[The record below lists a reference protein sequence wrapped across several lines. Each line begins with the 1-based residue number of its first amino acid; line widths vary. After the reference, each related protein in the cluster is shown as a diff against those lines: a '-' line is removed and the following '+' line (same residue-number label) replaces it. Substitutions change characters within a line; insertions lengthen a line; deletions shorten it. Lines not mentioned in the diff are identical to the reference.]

1 LGAQRVVVV
10 AALALVATQA
20 PALELELIPAWEGNY
35 RPGAATEVVV
45 RVSSPVGGILTVSA
59 HEPLIASSAESAIE
73 PNAAVELPFAI
84 RPAAT
89 QITIEARLGHG
100 EPVAKTLQLVPLERP
115 MLGVAVD
122 GEVDVG
128 AWLGAAQRY
137 VPVPVGV
144 RALPRTAAGY
154 AAVAGIVLGPQ
165 TFAALDPQQQRALLA
180 HAGRCGRVILPD
192 GAEHAARELAAHS
205 ACGDRFIERA
215 SVAADAALGVSA
227 SALPAD
233 PELRALGTSTPP
245 FWRLAAWFF
254 AGYAAWLV
262 ALAVAAG
269 AGRARWPT
277 LLATPVLASLLMAA
291 AWAKNPPERRVVL
304 WAEQEAGAAVARFRL
319 LYDVH
324 GRGGGRIAVP
334 VAPELGPL
342 DNLSEAPVTL
352 AQAGEDRTL
361 LLEPHVLSRH
371 TVAFGGS
378 FASAPELLI
387 GRDTDGVFVRRRD
400 RSSVEGADPP
410 TAWLALDGRIFAVP
424 PLSAGETWRPT
435 PDQTPLSR
443 SAVPAPLARAG
454 DALLQPLTAERLP
467 VRVPPHDVAAAWLL
481 LRASEPLE

>member
-1 LGAQRVVVV
+1 LVGV
-10 AALALVATQA
+10 LARNH
-20 PALELELIPAWEGNY
+20 PALELELVPAWEGNY
-35 RPGAATEVVV
+35 RPGAATEVIV
-45 RVSSPVGGILTVSA
+45 RVSSPVGGTVTVSA
-59 HEPLIASSAESAIE
+59 REPRIASSVEAAIE
-73 PNAAVELPFAI
+73 PNAVVELPFAI
-84 RPAAT
+84 RPGAT
-89 QITIEARLGHG
+89 EITIEARLGHA
-100 EPVAKTLQLVPLERP
+100 EPVTKTLELVPLERP

-122 GEVDVG
+122 GGVDVG

-154 AAVAGIVLGPQ
+154 AAVTGIVLGPQ

-180 HAGRCGRVILPD
+180 HAGRCGRIILPN
-192 GAEHAARELAAHS
+192 GAERAAHALEARS

-215 SVAADAALGVSA
+215 SMAADLALAHSPR
-227 SALPAD
+227 ALPAD
-233 PELRALGTSTPP
+233 SELRALGTPTPA

-254 AGYAAWLV
+254 AAYAAWLV

-352 AQAGEDRTL
+352 ARAGGDLTL

-378 FASAPELLI
+378 FAFAPELVI
-387 GRDTDGVFVRRRD
+387 GRDSDGVFVRRRD
-400 RSSVEGADPP
+400 RIVEGAEPP

-424 PLSAGETWRPT
+424 PLSAGETWRPA
-435 PDQTPLSR
+435 PNATPLPR

-467 VRVPPHDVAAAWLL
+467 VRVPPYDAAAAWLL
-481 LRASEPLE
+481 LRAPELLE